1 MKQNIIINKGS
12 SATKS
17 KNFFAFAYVLIVLIC
32 FYPYEFYSVY
42 LRFLP
47 DKSYLTALGFFI
59 FTAILLFISKARMK
73 SINALTTIMGVQLLG
88 FFMVGFVHNDILT
101 AIGNAIMMGLAA
113 LLIVFIDSKGGL
125 VDFIKKYNTWIVIM
139 AIAGTVTWVLVT
151 FRGFEPFYVIPDRAD
166 TRPIANYLLTF
177 TKSVDDTIGSIRYAG
192 FFDEPG
198 AMAYWGIF
206 ALIINKLF
214 VKIQRLEI
222 ILIVCL
228 LFTFSIGFYAQ
239 LLVYFILFY
248 LKKRNIGTTLV
259 VLLGVGIFAFAV
271 IQTEGT
277 QYDAV
282 YNRTYGRVLNILEGR
297 DVANNTLGV
306 ENREEM
312 TELAKKE
319 FLNNPLFG
327 TSRKDIY
334 ITDNIYEPLALY
346 GIFGSL
352 FVLSPFIFLFM
363 WSLKNGDHNFLKA
376 NIVIWVGFAHRPFH
390 NYVLYFFILYL
401 IIVMYKQSRSRFAKE
416 LGYQ

>member
-1 MKQNIIINKGS
+1 MIQNNTIKKGHTG
-12 SATKS
+12 AKS
-17 KNFFAFAYVLIVLIC
+17 KNFFVFAYVLIVLIC
-32 FYPYEFYSVY
+32 FYPYEFCSVY

-47 DKSYLTALGFFI
+47 DKSYLTAFAFFI
-59 FTAILLFISKARMK
+59 ITATLLFVSKARMK
-73 SINALTTIMGVQLLG
+73 SINALTTIMGGQMFG
-88 FFMVGFVHNDILT
+88 FFIVGIVHNDILT

-125 VDFIKKYNTWIVIM
+125 VDFIKKYNTWIVFM
-139 AIAGTVTWVLVT
+139 AIAGTATWVLAT

-177 TKSVDDTIGSIRYAG
+177 TKSVDVTIGSMRYAG

-198 AMAYWGIF
+198 AMAYWGTF

-214 VKIQRLEI
+214 VKNQRLEI

-228 LFTFSIGFYAQ
+228 LFTFSIGYYVQ
-239 LLVYFILFY
+239 LFVYYILFY
-248 LKKRNIGTTLV
+248 LKKKNIGTALIALLV
-259 VLLGVGIFAFAV
+259 VGVFAFAV
-271 IQTEGT
+271 MQTEGT
-277 QYDAV
+277 QYNAV
-282 YNRTYGRVLNILEGR
+282 YDRTYGRVLDIIEAK
-297 DVANNTLGV
+297 DATSTALGV
-306 ENREEM
+306 ENRKEM

-319 FLNNPLFG
+319 FFENPLFG

-334 ITDNIYEPLALY
+334 ITDNVYEPLALY

-352 FVLSPFIFLFM
+352 FVLSPFIMLIL
-363 WSLKNGDHNFLKA
+363 WSLKNGDHNLLKA